1 MSLPLILT
9 VDEEVT
15 VGYPGRKAFQVTM
28 LDASNKQFTFTMSPA
43 QKEMFLYIKC
53 MNITSREK
61 DRLWDMFE
69 AFGEEEYSRG
79 YDCADMDNAEMNAGD
94 DL

>member
-1 MSLPLILT
+1 MALPLILT

-28 LDASNKQFTFTMSPA
+28 LDSENKRFTSTISPA

-53 MNITSREK
+53 SNFSQREK

-79 YDCADMDNAEMNAGD
+79 YDAAEFDAND
-94 DL
+94 